1 MRQQGNSL
9 CLEGVH
15 HGTAFVAAV
24 GVLWRHDDF
33 VQKKTAAGGFHHPD
47 RQMQFGL
54 QTLRRQ
60 QHHLNHLSVSA
71 DKG

>member
-1 MRQQGNSL
+1 MNSL
-9 CLEGVH
+9 CLKGVH

-24 GVLWRHDDF
+24 GVLWRYNDF
-33 VQKKTAAGGFHHPD
+33 IQKETAAGGFHHLD

-60 QHHLNHLSVSA
+60 QHHLDHLPISA
-71 DKG
+71 DQG